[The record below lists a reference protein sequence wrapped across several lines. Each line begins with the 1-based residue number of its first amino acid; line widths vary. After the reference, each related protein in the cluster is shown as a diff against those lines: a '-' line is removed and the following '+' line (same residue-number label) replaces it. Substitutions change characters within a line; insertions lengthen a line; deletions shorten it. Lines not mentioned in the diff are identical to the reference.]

1 MYIVAVIVLY
11 IISIMEMSSAGHQHG
26 MRGPH
31 HPRGKVV
38 THHHYRPHRPNE
50 QDAMGEVPK
59 LTQDTNLL
67 HDTDHIR
74 EDLGEWVSK
83 VDTRKMTPEELEFH
97 YFKLHDFDNNTKLD
111 GLEILQAIHHTVHY
125 NEEQAEN
132 DDSHNHQQ
140 QTETQT
146 EPHKN
151 TDQDDFNYFVEL
163 IDQVLEQ
170 DDLDKDGYLSYIEYV
185 VGRQKDENKMQ
196 SKYNKP

>member
-1 MYIVAVIVLY
+1 MIVRAGILLFIVTL
-11 IISIMEMSSAGHQHG
+11 MEEPSAGNNRG

-38 THHHYRPHRPNE
+38 THHHYSPHRQE
-50 QDAMGEVPK
+50 GAIVEAPK
-59 LTQDTNLL
+59 LTQDTDLL
-67 HDTDHIR
+67 HDTEHIR

-83 VDTRKMTPEELEFH
+83 VDTHKMTPEELEFH

-125 NEEQAEN
+125 NEEQAEGGAYH
-132 DDSHNHQQ
+132 DHQQ
-140 QTETQT
+140 QIETQT
-146 EPHKN
+146 EKSEN
-151 TDQDDFNYFVEL
+151 SDQDDFDYFVEL

-185 VGRQKDENKMQ
+185 LGRKKDEHKIQ
-196 SKYNKP
+196 PKYNKP

>member
-1 MYIVAVIVLY
+1 MFVTRMHFEAGILLCLVSL
-11 IISIMEMSSAGHQHG
+11 MEGHQHG

-38 THHHYRPHRPNE
+38 THHHYRPHRPTE
-50 QDAMGEVPK
+50 EGALGDVPK

-67 HDTDHIR
+67 HDADHIR
-74 EDLGEWVSK
+74 EDLGEWVSN
-83 VDTRKMTPEELEFH
+83 VDTHKMTPEELEFH

-125 NEEQAEN
+125 NEEQNEEGEDKEKEVA
-132 DDSHNHQQ
+132 D
-140 QTETQT
+140 
-146 EPHKN
+146 N
-151 TDQDDFNYFVEL
+151 TNRSDQDDFNYFVEL

-185 VGRQKDENKMQ
+185 VGRQKDENKIK